1 MRSKLF
7 ANLLLGV
14 LPLLGLGTGC
24 GKYQG
29 GATAYLTW
37 HVVDAAAPDPLTA
50 PAIDCSGKGVEWVR
64 VQLATGTLFD
74 FPCSAYSAETGSFTA
89 GTYSID
95 VIALGATGA
104 ALSAQRISTDVFGR
118 TNLGHFIFQV
128 R

>member
-14 LPLLGLGTGC
+14 LPLLGLGAGC
-24 GKYQG
+24 GQYQG

-37 HVVDAAAPDPLTA
+37 HVVNASDPDPLTA
-50 PAIDCSGKGVEWVR
+50 PARDCAAKGVEWVR

-74 FPCSAYSAETGSFTA
+74 FPCTAYSGETGSFTA

-104 ALSAQRISTDVFGR
+104 ALSAQRITSEVFGR